1 MEKEFTARIVG
12 LDEVYEMAYKIS
24 RKISDSSIQFDTV
37 VGISRGGFAPAR
49 LVCDF
54 LNIKTLTAVQIR
66 HYTAGAEA
74 KEEVEITDRIDID
87 LEGKNVLVVDDV
99 NDSGKTL
106 KAAVQ
111 HIQTKEA
118 ATVKTAVLH
127 EKENT
132 SLNADFAGSYLTEW
146 KWLIYQWAVTEDLLE
161 FLSKNNMLSADRE
174 QMLKHLSDKYD
185 LDVKKELLE
194 KVLAMKN
201 NYFDNG
207 LS

>member
-1 MEKEFTARIVG
+1 MEKEFSARIVG
-12 LDEVYEMAYKIS
+12 LDEVYELAYKVS
-24 RKISDSSIQFDTV
+24 QKISGSSIYFDAV
-37 VGISRGGFAPAR
+37 IGISRGGFPPAR

-54 LNIKTLTAVQIR
+54 LNIKTLTAIQIR

-74 KEEVEITDRIDID
+74 KEEVEITDPIDID

-106 KAAVQ
+106 KAAVK
-111 HIQTKEA
+111 HIKTKDA

-132 SLNADFAGSYLTEW
+132 SLTADFAGDYLTEW

-161 FLSKNNMLSADRE
+161 FLSKDNMLSAEKE
-174 QMLKHLSDKYD
+174 QMLKYLSDKYD
-185 LDVKKELLE
+185 LDVKRELLE
-194 KVLAMKN
+194 KVLAMKS